1 MRINRNA
8 YALMKKVCMASSN
21 LHQSNEIILIYSS
34 LNADQARHLAAKDGH
49 MDAENAI

>member
-21 LHQSNEIILIYSS
+21 LHQLNEIILIYSS
-34 LNADQARHLAAKDGH
+34 LISDQARHVTAEDGQ
-49 MDAENAI
+49 MDAEYAI